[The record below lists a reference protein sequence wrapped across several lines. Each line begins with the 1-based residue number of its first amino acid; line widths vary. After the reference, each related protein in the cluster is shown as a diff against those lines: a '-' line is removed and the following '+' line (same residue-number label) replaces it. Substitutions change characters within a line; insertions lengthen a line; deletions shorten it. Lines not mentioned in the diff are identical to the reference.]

1 MKIKY
6 PTIAALLLL
15 AGCSKATIEPTPT
28 SSAAAAA
35 TIVAPPAPVAADPKQ
50 GINTAV
56 AFMTALQEKTKALD
70 VRRPITRYTAETD
83 PNHML
88 GRQHGYVEK
97 IAFGAA
103 GGDGSI
109 EVFPN
114 LADAK
119 ARAEYI
125 DTIGKASPALG
136 DGYDYLN
143 EKRFALLRL
152 PREVTPARATEW
164 KALLDGL

>member
-1 MKIKY
+1 MKRRLAIL
-6 PTIAALLLL
+6 ALVLS
-15 AGCSKATIEPTPT
+15 GCSKTT
-28 SSAAAAA
+28 AA
-35 TIVAPPAPVAADPKQ
+35 PAPTASTPAPLATLTAPAPDPKA
-50 GINTAV
+50 GVNTAV
-56 AFMTALQEKTKALD
+56 AFMTALQTQTKALD
-70 VRRPITRYTAETD
+70 VRPPIARYNAETD

-143 EKRFALLRL
+143 EKHFALLRL
-152 PREVTPARATEW
+152 PHETTPAQAAQW

>member
-1 MKIKY
+1 MKR
-6 PTIAALLLL
+6 PL
-15 AGCSKATIEPTPT
+15 AILVLILSGCSKTTAAPAPAASTP
-28 SSAAAAA
+28 APAA
-35 TIVAPPAPVAADPKQ
+35 TPAAPDPKA
-50 GINTAV
+50 GLNTAV
-56 AFMTALQEKTKALD
+56 AFMTALQAQTKALD
-70 VRRPITRYTAETD
+70 VRPPIARYNAETD
-83 PNHML
+83 PNRML
-88 GRQHGYVEK
+88 GRQHGYIEK

-114 LADAK
+114 LGDAK

-152 PREVTPARATEW
+152 PREATPAQAAQW
-164 KALLDGL
+164 KTLLDGL

>member
-1 MKIKY
+1 MKPPAIV
-6 PTIAALLLL
+6 LLLIL
-15 AGCSKATIEPTPT
+15 SGCSKATTEPTLATSAPAPPT
-28 SSAAAAA
+28 A
-35 TIVAPPAPVAADPKQ
+35 APPAPSADPKA
-50 GINTAV
+50 GLNTAV
-56 AFMTALQEKTKALD
+56 AFMTALQEQTKVLD
-70 VRRPITRYTAETD
+70 VRPPITRYTADTD

-88 GRQHGYVEK
+88 GRQHGYIEK

-114 LADAK
+114 LAEAK

-125 DTIGKASPALG
+125 DTIGKASALG

-152 PREVTPARATEW
+152 PHETTPAQATQW
-164 KALLDGL
+164 KALLDRL